1 MPYKDPDKARA
12 QKRANYLKN
21 KEAYIRRA
29 RERRLHLQKLAREEK
44 ALASLGPQRPEHRNC
59 EDCGADITFTY
70 RPKAGPRCSSCI
82 AKYMAAYRQK
92 NSTKISQSKKEWA
105 HRNAEYKAA
114 QDRLY
119 AQQNPEKRQAARR
132 GWEQRNRGL
141 AAALK
146 TQNKLARAQ
155 RVPAWLTDDDRWIIE
170 QAYELAAK
178 RTAVFGFPWHVDHKI
193 PLKGRRVSGLHVP
206 DNLQVL
212 PAKDNL
218 RKNNRFEVQ

>member
-12 QKRANYLKN
+12 QRRANYLKN
-21 KEAYIRRA
+21 KEEYLRRS
-29 RERRLHLQKLAREEK
+29 RERRLRLQKSAAEEKSLARI
-44 ALASLGPQRPEHRNC
+44 GPQRPKHKDC
-59 EDCGADITFTY
+59 EGCGADITFTY
-70 RPKAGPRCSSCI
+70 RPKAGPRCPSCI
-82 AKYMAAYRQK
+82 AKYMAEYRKTHAERLSQQK
-92 NSTKISQSKKEWA
+92 KAWSENN
-105 HRNAEYKAA
+105 RDRKAA
-114 QDRLY
+114 MDRAY
-119 AQQNPEKRQAARR
+119 AKAKPEVRRAARQ

-146 TQNKLARAQ
+146 AQNKLARAQ
-155 RVPAWLTDDDRWIIE
+155 RVPSWLTEDDRWMIE

>member
-1 MPYKDPDKARA
+1 MPYKDPNKAQE

-21 KEAYIRRA
+21 KEAYIRRS
-29 RERRLHLQKLAREEK
+29 RERRLKLQQLASEAK
-44 ALASLGPQRPEHRNC
+44 ALARIGPQRPEHRNC
-59 EDCGADITFTY
+59 KDCGADITFTY
-70 RPKAGPRCSSCI
+70 RSKAGPRCSSCI
-82 AKYMAAYRQK
+82 AKYMAEYRK
-92 NSTKISQSKKEWA
+92 TNAERISQQKKAWAENNRERKVAMDRAYSKAK
-105 HRNAEYKAA
+105 
-114 QDRLY
+114 
-119 AQQNPEKRQAARR
+119 PEVRQVARR
-132 GWEQRNRGL
+132 RWEQRNRGL

-146 TQNKLARAQ
+146 AQNKLARAQ
-155 RVPAWLTDDDRWIIE
+155 RVPAWLTDDDRWMIE

-178 RTAVFGFPWHVDHKI
+178 RTAIFGFPWHVDHKI